1 MKKRAKNL
9 CLLLASLMVFL
20 VPLPI
25 LSKAEPLDDS
35 NDRSKDQTLAP
46 YFFIQ
51 GQDSSAD
58 HFPLKETKVS
68 TSINGII
75 AETYVT
81 QTYANEGQEAI
92 NASYVFPASTKVSV
106 HGMTMEIGDQV
117 ITAKIKEKEE
127 AKEEFEEAK
136 SEGKS
141 ASLLEQQRANAFTM
155 DVANIM
161 PGDTIRIQLHYTELI
176 SSVDGTYQ
184 FVFPTVVGP
193 RYLSGSAQEE
203 TDGWAAAPYLEEST
217 APPGS
222 YEIEVNLSAGLPVSD
237 ITCSSHEIQVT
248 SDQTSSHV
256 TLANPQDY
264 AGNRDFILDYKL
276 TGEEINCGLMLDS
289 SEDGGEN
296 FFMLMVQ
303 PPERYQ
309 PEEIL
314 PREYIFVL
322 DVSGSMNGY
331 PLDTAKELIR
341 NLVSSLN
348 DTDYFNLVLFA
359 DEAVTLSDRS
369 LSATQDNIDSALD
382 FIDRSEGGGGTELA
396 PALRIA
402 LETPRKQDM
411 VRSVVSI
418 TDGYISGEREIFDI
432 VKNNL
437 HTTNFFS
444 FGIGTSVNRYL
455 IEGIAKTGAGE
466 AFVVTDSQDALKAAE
481 QFCTYIQAPVLTDIE
496 VSYDGFDVYQVEPAL
511 PAALF
516 AKKPIILFG
525 KYKGDPS
532 GTIKITG
539 KTGSQD
545 YTMDIPVS
553 EVTPMETNRGIRYLW
568 ARTRVEE
575 LTDYGTSLEIDEAVQ
590 KEVTEIGLTY
600 SMMTDYT
607 SFIAV
612 TDTIRNQTGEST
624 DVEQPLPLPSHVSN
638 LAVGGYMAGSEPEM
652 ILLLCGMTVIMF
664 LGLIRRRA
672 CAAKKRR
679 TL

>member
-1 MKKRAKNL
+1 MKKKTNKL
-9 CLLLASLMVFL
+9 CVLLVSLLMFL
-20 VPLPI
+20 VPPPI
-25 LSKAEPLDDS
+25 LSAAETSDS
-35 NDRSKDQTLAP
+35 YGNSTEDKTLAP

-51 GQDSSAD
+51 GEDSSVEQ
-58 HFPLKETKVS
+58 FPLKETKVS
-68 TSINGII
+68 TSINGTI

-81 QTYANEGQEAI
+81 QTYANEGQQAI
-92 NASYVFPASTKVSV
+92 NASYVFPASTKVAV
-106 HGMTMEIGDQV
+106 HGMKMEIGDQV

-141 ASLLEQQRANAFTM
+141 ASLLEQQRANVFTM

-161 PGDTIRIQLHYTELI
+161 PGDTIRIELHYTELI
-176 SSVDGTYQ
+176 SSIDGTYQ

-193 RYLSGSAQEE
+193 RYLNESAQEE
-203 TDGWAAAPYLEEST
+203 TDGWAAAPYLEEGNT
-217 APPGS
+217 PPGS
-222 YEIEVNLSAGLPVSD
+222 YEIEVNLSAGLPISD

-248 SDQTSSHV
+248 DDGTTSHV
-256 TLANPQDY
+256 SLSDPNDY

-276 TGEEINCGLMLDS
+276 TGEEINCGLMLDAAES
-289 SEDGGEN
+289 GGEN

-309 PEEIL
+309 PEEIP

-331 PLDTAKELIR
+331 PLDTAKDLIR

-348 DTDYFNLVLFA
+348 HTDYFNLVLFA
-359 DEAVTLSDRS
+359 NEAVPLSNRS
-369 LSATQDNIDSALD
+369 LAATQENIDSALD
-382 FIDRSEGGGGTELA
+382 FIDQAEGGGGTELA
-396 PALRIA
+396 PALQIA
-402 LETPRKQDM
+402 LNSPRKSDM

-418 TDGYISGEREIFDI
+418 TDGYISGEREIFEI

-455 IEGIAKTGAGE
+455 IEGIAKTGSGE
-466 AFVVTDSQDALKAAE
+466 AFVVTDSQDAQKAAE
-481 QFCTYIQAPVLTDIE
+481 QFCTYIQAPILTD
-496 VSYDGFDVYQVEPAL
+496 VAVNYNGFDVYQVEPAL
-511 PAALF
+511 PTTLF

-525 KYKGDPS
+525 KYQGEPS
-532 GTIKITG
+532 GTIEITG
-539 KTGSQD
+539 KTGNQNYS
-545 YTMDIPVS
+545 MEIPVS
-553 EVTPMETNRGIRYLW
+553 EITPLETNHAIRYLW
-568 ARTRVEE
+568 ARTRVEQ
-575 LTDYGTSLEIDEAVQ
+575 LTDYGTSMEIDEEVQ

-600 SMMTDYT
+600 SMMTDFT

-624 DVEQPLPLPSHVSN
+624 DVNQPLALPSHVSN
-638 LAVGGYMAGSEPEM
+638 LAVGGYTAGSEPEM
-652 ILLLCGMTVIMF
+652 MLLAVSLAIIMAIGLICRRKKLLL
-664 LGLIRRRA
+664 
-672 CAAKKRR
+672 
-679 TL
+679 

>member
-1 MKKRAKNL
+1 MKKKTNKL
-9 CLLLASLMVFL
+9 CVLLVSLLMFL
-20 VPLPI
+20 VPPPI
-25 LSKAEPLDDS
+25 LSAAETSDS
-35 NDRSKDQTLAP
+35 YGNSTEDKTLAP

-51 GQDSSAD
+51 GEDSSVD
-58 HFPLKETKVS
+58 QFPLKETKVS
-68 TSINGII
+68 TSINGTI

-81 QTYANEGQEAI
+81 QTYANEGQQAI
-92 NASYVFPASTKVSV
+92 NASYVFPASTKVAV
-106 HGMTMEIGDQV
+106 HGMKMEIGDQV

-141 ASLLEQQRANAFTM
+141 ASLLEQQRANVFTM

-161 PGDTIRIQLHYTELI
+161 PGDTIRIELHYTELI
-176 SSVDGTYQ
+176 SSIDGTYQ

-193 RYLSGSAQEE
+193 RYLNESAQEE
-203 TDGWAAAPYLEEST
+203 TDGWAAAPYLEEGNT
-217 APPGS
+217 PPGS
-222 YEIEVNLSAGLPVSD
+222 YEIEVNLSAGLPISD

-248 SDQTSSHV
+248 DDGTTSHV
-256 TLANPQDY
+256 SLSDPNDY

-276 TGEEINCGLMLDS
+276 TGEEINCGLMLDAAES
-289 SEDGGEN
+289 GGEN

-309 PEEIL
+309 PEEIP

-331 PLDTAKELIR
+331 PLDTAKDLIR

-348 DTDYFNLVLFA
+348 HTDYFNLVLFA
-359 DEAVTLSDRS
+359 NEAVPLSNRS
-369 LSATQDNIDSALD
+369 LAATQENIDSALD
-382 FIDRSEGGGGTELA
+382 FIDQAEGGGGTELA
-396 PALRIA
+396 PALQIA
-402 LETPRKQDM
+402 LNSPRKSDM

-418 TDGYISGEREIFDI
+418 TDGYISGEREIFEI

-455 IEGIAKTGAGE
+455 IEGIAKTGSGE
-466 AFVVTDSQDALKAAE
+466 AFVVTDSQDAQKAAE
-481 QFCTYIQAPVLTDIE
+481 QFCTYIQAPILTD
-496 VSYDGFDVYQVEPAL
+496 VAVNYNGFDVYQVEPAL
-511 PAALF
+511 PTTLF

-525 KYKGDPS
+525 KYQGEPS
-532 GTIKITG
+532 GTIEITG
-539 KTGSQD
+539 KTGNQNYS
-545 YTMDIPVS
+545 MEIPVS
-553 EVTPMETNRGIRYLW
+553 EITPLETNHAIRYLW
-568 ARTRVEE
+568 ARTRVEQ
-575 LTDYGTSLEIDEAVQ
+575 LTDYGTSMEIDEEVQ

-600 SMMTDYT
+600 SMMTDFT

-624 DVEQPLPLPSHVSN
+624 DVNQPLALPSHVSN
-638 LAVGGYMAGSEPEM
+638 LAVGGYTAGSEPEM
-652 ILLLCGMTVIMF
+652 MLLAVSLAIIMAIGLICRRKKLLL
-664 LGLIRRRA
+664 
-672 CAAKKRR
+672 
-679 TL
+679 

>member
-1 MKKRAKNL
+1 M
-9 CLLLASLMVFL
+9 FL
-20 VPLPI
+20 VPPPI
-25 LSKAEPLDDS
+25 LSAAETSDS
-35 NDRSKDQTLAP
+35 YGNSTEDKTLAP

-51 GQDSSAD
+51 GEDSSVEQ
-58 HFPLKETKVS
+58 FPLKETKVS
-68 TSINGII
+68 TSINGTI

-81 QTYANEGQEAI
+81 QTYANEGQQAI
-92 NASYVFPASTKVSV
+92 NASYVFPASTKVAV
-106 HGMTMEIGDQV
+106 HGMKMEIGDQV

-141 ASLLEQQRANAFTM
+141 ASLLEQQRANVFTM

-161 PGDTIRIQLHYTELI
+161 PGDTIRIELHYTELI
-176 SSVDGTYQ
+176 SSIDGTYQ

-193 RYLSGSAQEE
+193 RYLNESAQEE
-203 TDGWAAAPYLEEST
+203 TDGWAAAPYLEEGNT
-217 APPGS
+217 PPGS
-222 YEIEVNLSAGLPVSD
+222 YEIEVNLSAGLPISD

-248 SDQTSSHV
+248 DDGTTSHV
-256 TLANPQDY
+256 SLSDPNDY

-276 TGEEINCGLMLDS
+276 TGEEINCGLMLDAAES
-289 SEDGGEN
+289 GGEN

-309 PEEIL
+309 PEEIP

-331 PLDTAKELIR
+331 PLDTAKDLIR

-348 DTDYFNLVLFA
+348 HTDYFNLVLFA
-359 DEAVTLSDRS
+359 NEAVPLSNRS
-369 LSATQDNIDSALD
+369 LAATQENIDSALD
-382 FIDRSEGGGGTELA
+382 FIDQAEGGGGTELA
-396 PALRIA
+396 PALQIA
-402 LETPRKQDM
+402 LNSPRKSDM

-418 TDGYISGEREIFDI
+418 TDGYISGEREIFEI

-455 IEGIAKTGAGE
+455 IEGIAKTGSGE
-466 AFVVTDSQDALKAAE
+466 AFVVTDSQDAQKAAE
-481 QFCTYIQAPVLTDIE
+481 QFCTYIQAPILTD
-496 VSYDGFDVYQVEPAL
+496 VAVNYNGFDVYQVEPAL
-511 PAALF
+511 PTTLF

-525 KYKGDPS
+525 KYQGEPS
-532 GTIKITG
+532 GTIEITG
-539 KTGSQD
+539 KTGNQNYS
-545 YTMDIPVS
+545 MEIPVS
-553 EVTPMETNRGIRYLW
+553 EITPLETNHAIRYLW
-568 ARTRVEE
+568 ARTRVEQ
-575 LTDYGTSLEIDEAVQ
+575 LTDYGTSMEIDEEVQ

-600 SMMTDYT
+600 SMMTDFT

-624 DVEQPLPLPSHVSN
+624 DVNQPLALPSHVSN
-638 LAVGGYMAGSEPEM
+638 LAVGGYTAGSEPEM
-652 ILLLCGMTVIMF
+652 MLLAVSLAIIMAIGLICRRKKLLL
-664 LGLIRRRA
+664 
-672 CAAKKRR
+672 
-679 TL
+679 